1 VRPLTPVPSQ
11 DALTLQVVELERSI
25 LRALCSAQGDSEN
38 WRGVKRELANYEWR
52 ESDHAV
58 VFRAIGEVRSR
69 SPKDWR
75 AELAAQAT
83 RMGFPDLDWG
93 TYLGTE
99 GTKGD
104 LGDLMSMLRAMIQ
117 KK

>member
-1 VRPLTPVPSQ
+1 VRPLTPVPTQ

-25 LRALCSAQGDSEN
+25 LRALCSAQGDSDN
-38 WRGVKRELANYEWR
+38 WRGVQRELANYEWR

-58 VFRAIGEVRSR
+58 VFQAIVEIRSR
-69 SPKDWR
+69 SPRDWR
-75 AELAAQAT
+75 AELAAQTT

-93 TYLGTE
+93 IYLDATGTPQN
-99 GTKGD
+99 
-104 LGDLMSMLRAMIQ
+104 LRHLVSLLKATIH